1 MITLGVIADTHV
13 PDKVRRLNP
22 EVSSVFRAA
31 EVGAILHAGD
41 VSVPRVL
48 TQLEEI
54 APVHAVRGNRDW
66 VRIRHLPVSI
76 TLTFEGVTVGL
87 THGHGRL
94 RDYLVEKIRFLTQGY
109 QFERYYR
116 VAKDIFP
123 EAEVIVFGHSH
134 VPEKVWVEGVL
145 YFNPGTASLWEND
158 LPPSVG
164 IVHIHDGGRV
174 EAEIVVL

>member
-1 MITLGVIADTHV
+1 MITLGVVADTHV

-22 EVSSVFRAA
+22 EVLSVFRAA
-31 EVGAILHAGD
+31 KVGAILHAGD
-41 VSVPRVL
+41 VSIPRVL
-48 TQLEEI
+48 TQLEEV

-66 VRIRHLPVSI
+66 VRMRHLPAAIS
-76 TLTFEGVTVGL
+76 LTFEGVTVGL

-94 RDYLVEKIRFLTQGY
+94 GDYLVEKFRFLTQGY
-109 QFERYYR
+109 RFERYYR
-116 VAKDIFP
+116 VVKRIFP
-123 EAEVIVFGHSH
+123 DAGIIVFGHSH
-134 VPEKVWVEGVL
+134 IPANVWVEGVL

-164 IVHIHDGGRV
+164 IVHIHDGGKV